1 MWLKDQTMQ
10 RKNKNIKSQLF
21 KVGFFFLILGILV
34 IISTPLTKLKGEV
47 FEEMRLAIFQ
57 LNINENNDKTTISDI
72 NTENLEITTE
82 NTEVAEEHDKKA
94 NYSYIGE
101 LSIPKIKLRRGFVSK
116 ESRYNNIEY
125 NITIAQEAD
134 YPDVPMGNFILMA
147 HSGNAYISFF
157 DKLYKLQI
165 GDEASVSYNANTY
178 NYRLTN
184 IYNQAKTG
192 TVAIYRNPNVKT
204 LTLITC
210 THNDDYNQTIYIFE
224 EI

>member
-1 MWLKDQTMQ
+1 MQ
-10 RKNKNIKSQLF
+10 RKSKNIKSQLP
-21 KVGFFFLILGILV
+21 KVGFLFLIVGIL
-34 IISTPLTKLKGEV
+34 IFISTPLKKLKGEV

-57 LNINENNDKTTISDI
+57 SNINETNNTTINNV
-72 NTENLEITTE
+72 NTENLEVTSENTTE
-82 NTEVAEEHDKKA
+82 AEENDKKA

-125 NITIAQEAD
+125 NITIANESN
-134 YPDVPMGNFILMA
+134 YPDVPLGNFILMA

-157 DKLYKLQI
+157 DKLYKLEI
-165 GDEASVSYNANTY
+165 GDEASVSYNAVTY
-178 NYRLTN
+178 NYRLAKV
-184 IYNQAKTG
+184 YNQAKTG